1 MVRRI
6 IAAVIALL
14 VYGWAIM
21 AYTPQATLITGD
33 VTGRQFENSDSAY
46 LTAVYTMSIFSTI
59 NVLLTLA
66 LLGVL
71 ALLWFK
77 PVRDL
82 IKQTTTRVI
91 VLFATTGALLA
102 GTTGSKAFFDKT
114 DKTEAYTILPN
125 QSAFWIPDVGANLAN
140 QAQMDSEA
148 FYNANRVQL
157 KRFVVPHQKLQG
169 SAGNSM
175 FSGWDYYVPAG
186 RLIIVDRTP
195 YSREWVDAR
204 DRGTSDRKEGFPC
217 QSKEG
222 LNIGIGV
229 SVAEANAAKYLYRFG
244 VIPPKGDPAGGDVIF
259 ISVYYSRSVRD
270 VMDDVG
276 RKKVQTLV
284 CDEIAGRT
292 FDDAN
297 ANMKAI
303 MEKVK
308 TEATNYF
315 ASVGITL
322 DFIGYADTWTFD
334 DAVQAA
340 INRRYVASQDKE
352 IALALEPYTATI
364 QGLAAA
370 QALRSFGDKSDGK
383 LPTTIVGLPTN
394 AQELLSGLLRAP
406 GTVTAPARALT
417 H

>member
-1 MVRRI
+1 
-6 IAAVIALL
+6 
-14 VYGWAIM
+14 M
-21 AYTPQATLITGD
+21 AYTPQATLITGN
-33 VTGRQFENSDSAY
+33 VAGRQFENSDSAY
-46 LTAVYTMSIFSTI
+46 LTAVYTMSIFNTV

-71 ALLWFK
+71 ALIWFK

-82 IKQTTTRVI
+82 IKQITTQVA

-102 GTTGSKAFFDKT
+102 GTTDSKAFFDKT

-148 FYNANRVQL
+148 LYNANRVQL

-229 SVAEANAAKYLYRFG
+229 SIGLSVAEANAAKYLHRFG
-244 VIPPKGDPAGGDVIF
+244 VIAPKGDPTSGDVIF
-259 ISVYYSRSVRD
+259 ISVYYSRSVKD

-297 ANMKAI
+297 ANMRAI

-308 TEATNYF
+308 ADATNYF
-315 ASVGITL
+315 ASVGMTL

-364 QGLAAA
+364 QALAAA

-406 GTVTAPARALT
+406 GAVTAPARAPT

>member
-6 IAAVIALL
+6 VGAGIAVL

-21 AYTPQATLITGD
+21 AYAPQATLMTGH
-33 VTGRQFENSDSAY
+33 VAGGQFENSDSAS
-46 LTAVYTMSIFSTI
+46 LTAVYTISIFNTI

-71 ALLWFK
+71 ALIWFK

-82 IKQTTTRVI
+82 INQMTTRGI
-91 VLFATTGALLA
+91 VLLAATGALLT

-125 QSAFWIPDVGANLAN
+125 QSGFWIPDVGANLAN

-229 SVAEANAAKYLYRFG
+229 SIGVSVTEANAAKYLYRFG
-244 VIPPKGDPAGGDVIF
+244 VIAPKGDPAGGDVIF
-259 ISVYYSRSVRD
+259 ISVYYSRSVKD

-303 MEKVK
+303 LEKVK
-308 TEATNYF
+308 TDATNYF
-315 ASVGITL
+315 ASVGLTL
-322 DFIGYADTWTFD
+322 DFIGYADT
-334 DAVQAA
+334 
-340 INRRYVASQDKE
+340 
-352 IALALEPYTATI
+352 
-364 QGLAAA
+364 
-370 QALRSFGDKSDGK
+370 
-383 LPTTIVGLPTN
+383 
-394 AQELLSGLLRAP
+394 
-406 GTVTAPARALT
+406 
-417 H
+417 